1 MSAPPQPHI
10 SYHKHHFSTQFFS
23 TQVGFN
29 CTPLHT
35 REFPYPHRCDVSNHL
50 PVLRLPLSPS
60 FTPLGLKQDPLL
72 PPESQ
77 PKTSL
82 HLNLPPHGHGN
93 APDPPGLYRSVSL
106 SLRVIL
112 DFLGVHQGCVL
123 GPLKFVFACPFYC
136 LWKFPFF
143 CLQVVLVLLLCM
155 GTYCNCG
162 YVRYTVCISVIL
174 DMGIY

>member
-10 SYHKHHFSTQFFS
+10 SYHKHHFSTKFFS

-72 PPESQ
+72 PPESK
-77 PKTSL
+77 PKTFL
-82 HLNLPPHGHGN
+82 HLNLPPHSHGN
-93 APDPPGLYRSVSL
+93 APDPPGLYLSVSL
-106 SLRVIL
+106 SPSALL
-112 DFLGVHQGCVL
+112 GFLGVHQGCVL
-123 GPLKFVFACPFYC
+123 GPLKSVSACPFYC
-136 LWKFPFF
+136 LWKLFLFLSSG
-143 CLQVVLVLLLCM
+143 CLSLVVVHGNLL
-155 GTYCNCG
+155 
-162 YVRYTVCISVIL
+162 
-174 DMGIY
+174 